1 VRISGLIPRT
11 TVACCALIVAAA
23 GAAAAGAMIPD
34 PSPRAPAPAR
44 PVAARLAV
52 QPALVGQL
60 ALARAATAKYVADL
74 GRAKADGYR
83 IITRMLPSM
92 GYHFMNPAVKGFDVR
107 KPPILVYEHR
117 GSSWQLGALEW
128 VFTSK
133 PARPPLPGATYGA
146 FGAGCHYG
154 DGTFVPAQTQA
165 ACPKTAPATHAAFE
179 FWHPVLVTM
188 HVWLWY
194 PNPSGLFAST
204 NPLVA
209 AYDRG

>member
-1 VRISGLIPRT
+1 PQPSRSRCRGRPRGLCGGRGAKIGAAGRQSGWQSRCRFRRLFVASSHSIVEPKEDGVRISGLIPRT

-146 FGAGCHYG
+146 FGAGCHY
-154 DGTFVPAQTQA
+154 
-165 ACPKTAPATHAAFE
+165 
-179 FWHPVLVTM
+179 
-188 HVWLWY
+188 
-194 PNPSGLFAST
+194 
-204 NPLVA
+204 
-209 AYDRG
+209 